1 MEKKQRNEELQSRRE
16 FFKKAANGI
25 LPILGTIVLST
36 IPLVSNASITHP
48 MGCDDNCWG
57 ACTRNCHGGC
67 EGGCK
72 GCGGNCS
79 GECDGSCKGY
89 CDTTCKN
96 CLR

>member
-1 MEKKQRNEELQSRRE
+1 MTKKNQQEELQSRRE
-16 FFKKAANGI
+16 FFKKTAKSV
-25 LPILGTIVLST
+25 LPIVGGIILAGAPAIVK
-36 IPLVSNASITHP
+36 ASETQ

-57 ACTRNCHGGC
+57 ACQRNCHGGC

>member
-1 MEKKQRNEELQSRRE
+1 MEKKQRKEELQSRRQ
-16 FFKKAANGI
+16 FFKKAAKSA
-25 LPILGTIVLST
+25 LPILGAIILGGTSNTIKAST
-36 IPLVSNASITHP
+36 IHP

-57 ACTRNCHGGC
+57 ACQRNCHGGC

-79 GECDGSCKGY
+79 GECDGTCKGY